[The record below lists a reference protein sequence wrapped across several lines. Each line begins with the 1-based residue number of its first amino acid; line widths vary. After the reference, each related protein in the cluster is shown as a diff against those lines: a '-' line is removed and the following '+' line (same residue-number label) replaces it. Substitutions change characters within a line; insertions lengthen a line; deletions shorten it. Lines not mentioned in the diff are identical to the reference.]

1 MMDCEPCICLPVPEG
16 DCLQTSFLDTTQSL
30 PSNGNPTH
38 ARSCENEL
46 RTDGFQTCKCTKG
59 TFGCSIHPNTRDEW
73 IASMR
78 DSLAR
83 ICQSLENNPALAMA
97 QEAVS
102 IGRSSE
108 LLAIFDPVSSSL
120 KMSQQSLLT
129 DSNASWPTWPRS
141 GMTVAGRVYA
151 LPTVVPRISET
162 DGGYWQ
168 TPVADDSVNRKNGKF
183 NSRGDPK
190 LSAQVKLWPTSR
202 ANDAEKRGAIAN
214 DPRNGLPAAAIH
226 WPTPVQSMHKGS
238 SPRALT
244 RKDGRDRT
252 HDRLD
257 HAVMASNGGQ
267 LNPTWVAWLMAW
279 PLEWVSLKR
288 LETVKSHSKPQRHGQ
303 SSAAQSV
310 KDESAC
316 A

>member
-78 DSLAR
+78 DSLAT

-120 KMSQQSLLT
+120 KMSQQSFLC
-129 DSNASWPTWPRS
+129 SEPSSGTWPRW
-141 GMTVAGRVYA
+141 GMTV
-151 LPTVVPRISET
+151 
-162 DGGYWQ
+162 DGCAYEHPQSARPIIGTGGGVWQ
-168 TPVADDSVNRKNGKF
+168 TPVADDAVDRSLGKI
-183 NSRGDPK
+183 NSRGEPK
-190 LSAQVKLWPTSR
+190 LSAQVKM
-202 ANDAEKRGAIAN
+202 
-214 DPRNGLPAAAIH
+214 
-226 WPTPVQSMHKGS
+226 WPTPTAHCAKDCS
-238 SPRALT
+238 SPSELT
-244 RKDGRDRT
+244 RNT
-252 HDRLD
+252 PNL
-257 HAVMASNGGQ
+257 AALVGGV
-267 LNPTWVAWLMAW
+267 LNPTWVEWLMGW
-279 PLEWVSLKR
+279 PLGFTASRHWA
-288 LETVKSHSKPQRHGQ
+288 TAKSRSKPQPLGDC
-303 SSAAQSV
+303 S
-310 KDESAC
+310 EGLE
-316 A
+316 